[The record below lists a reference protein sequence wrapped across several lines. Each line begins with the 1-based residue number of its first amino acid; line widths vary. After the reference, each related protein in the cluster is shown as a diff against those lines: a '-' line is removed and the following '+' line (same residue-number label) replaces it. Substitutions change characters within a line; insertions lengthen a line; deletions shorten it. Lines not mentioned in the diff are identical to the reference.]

1 MFKSIMVCTD
11 GSSYSETASEYG
23 IHLAK
28 KVGARLIGLH
38 VMDARLLE
46 GPLMA
51 DISGWI
57 GASPYAAQLPQFREL
72 LREKA
77 EAIGEAFA
85 TACQEAGIA
94 PEVTVRTGHP
104 ISVILEESAKV
115 ELTVLG
121 QKGEH
126 AEFLGEMMGSTAERI
141 SRHIRRPCLLTPA
154 GFRPIRKILAAYD
167 GSAQAGAAL
176 ELAAELAA
184 ALAVPLTIL
193 TIAQK
198 DDGEAAR
205 AAAANGVR
213 MARDHGAEADS
224 VTMAVGRAGPAI
236 LQAAEER
243 NCDLIALGSIGHS
256 RFREFF
262 IGSAAAHVAAR
273 SSRPVLM
280 VR

>member
-11 GSSYSETASEYG
+11 GSSYSETACEYG
-23 IHLAK
+23 IDLAK

-38 VMDARLLE
+38 VMDALLLE

-85 TACQEAGIA
+85 TACQEVGMA
-94 PEVTVRTGHP
+94 PEVTIRTGHP

-236 LQAAEER
+236 LQAAEEHQ
-243 NCDLIALGSIGHS
+243 CDLIALGSIGHS
-256 RFREFF
+256 RFRDFF